1 MIKTILSLLFFL
13 SIRTSYGQ
21 DVIQLDNF
29 KLNEIM
35 KLNEGKPVL
44 VNLWATWCKPCVEE
58 FPELLKIREEYKDKS
73 LEVVLI
79 SLDFGHDAKE
89 KTTNFLNKMGVDFES
104 YLNAFK
110 SDEDLINY
118 FDMKWNGGIPATFV
132 YDKSGKLS
140 SSMIGKRTYEDFK
153 KEVEK
158 VM

>member
-1 MIKTILSLLFFL
+1 MIKTIFVFLLFL
-13 SIRTSYGQ
+13 LIRSSYAQ
-21 DVIQLDNF
+21 DVIQLDNV
-29 KLNEIM
+29 KLDEVMNSH
-35 KLNEGKPVL
+35 KGKPVL

-58 FPELLKIREEYKDKS
+58 FPELLKIREDYKDKS
-73 LEVVLI
+73 LEVVFI
-79 SLDFGHDAKE
+79 SLDFGDDAME
-89 KTTNFLNKMGVDFES
+89 RTTKFLKKVGVDFES
-104 YLNAFK
+104 YSNAFK

-132 YDKSGKLS
+132 YNKNGKLS

>member
-1 MIKTILSLLFFL
+1 MKAILVFLLFML
-13 SIRTSYGQ
+13 MQSSYAQ
-21 DVIQLDNF
+21 DVIQLDNV
-29 KLNEIM
+29 KLDEVM
-35 KLNEGKPVL
+35 KSHNGKPVL

-58 FPELLKIREEYKDKS
+58 FPELLRIREEYKDNS

-79 SLDFGHDAKE
+79 SLDFGDDASE
-89 KTTNFLNKMGVDFES
+89 RTTGFLKKMNVDFDTYS
-104 YLNAFK
+104 NAFK

-118 FDMKWNGGIPATFV
+118 FDMKWNGGIPATFI
-132 YDKSGKLS
+132 YDKDGKLS

>member
-1 MIKTILSLLFFL
+1 MKTIFVLLLFL
-13 SIRTSYGQ
+13 LLRSSYAQ
-21 DVIQLDNF
+21 EVIQLDNV
-29 KLNEIM
+29 KLDEVMNSH
-35 KLNEGKPVL
+35 KGKPVL

-79 SLDFGHDAKE
+79 SLDFGDDAKE
-89 KTTNFLNKMGVDFES
+89 RTTNFLKKMGVDFES
-104 YLNAFK
+104 YSNAFK

-118 FDMKWNGGIPATFV
+118 FDMKWNGGIPATFI

>member
-1 MIKTILSLLFFL
+1 MMKTILIFMLLVSMRF
-13 SIRTSYGQ
+13 SYAQ
-21 DVIQLDNF
+21 DVIQLDNV
-29 KLNEIM
+29 KLDEVMNLHI
-35 KLNEGKPVL
+35 GKPVL

-79 SLDFGHDAKE
+79 SLDFGDDARYR
-89 KTTNFLNKMGVDFES
+89 TTNFLKKMGVDFES
-104 YLNAFK
+104 YSNAFK

-118 FDMKWNGGIPATFV
+118 FDMKWNGGIPATFI

-140 SSMIGKRTYEDFK
+140 SSMIGKRTYEEFK